1 MHRTCLSRRTPV
13 GTGQKRAAVAPF
25 DCTNCRARLTCIA
38 IDVRSCVAFA
48 ATRHHAARQSAHTHY
63 WVTDSQ
69 SPKGFADL
77 RHLLVPTRERC
88 PLTARPIADRNRPP
102 ARLKLT
108 LSTHCPAY
116 RRSQPARYSYAYSE
130 CSSPPSTA
138 TAPQCE
144 AMAQKSSMLQA
155 ALAFQRDHASDVVC
169 LSRGRSG
176 MCRLATRLAKQRC
189 SARRARR
196 KSAGSSTARS
206 WMCANIAQTYRSA
219 SLRRPSFVRSIFC
232 VPSQPVSTPT
242 TPRSRAASPMCSARS
257 STPRRVRLSTHAGC
271 A

>member
-13 GTGQKRAAVAPF
+13 GTGQKRAAVAPL

-38 IDVRSCVAFA
+38 IDVRSCTAFA

-88 PLTARPIADRNRPP
+88 PLTARPIADRNR
-102 ARLKLT
+102 
-108 LSTHCPAY
+108 LS
-116 RRSQPARYSYAYSE
+116 ARYSYAYFE
-130 CSSPPSTA
+130 CSSAPSTA
-138 TAPQCE
+138 TASQCE